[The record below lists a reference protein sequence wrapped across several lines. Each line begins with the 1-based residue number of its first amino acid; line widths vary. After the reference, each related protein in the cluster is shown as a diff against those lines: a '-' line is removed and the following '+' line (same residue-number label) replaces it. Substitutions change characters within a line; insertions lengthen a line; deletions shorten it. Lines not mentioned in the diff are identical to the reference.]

1 MEEKVLEALNE
12 LMAETNGIQD
22 SYSLTDWKNKAT
34 NIVVRIYGHD
44 SLPEQQIESLRYT
57 PGFSG
62 GSNVQER
69 KRQATKLIDGLIK
82 EIERFGLPEQL
93 SKTKD
98 GLNIN
103 IAQTQNQETKINLS
117 LIIESIQDELKGSEL
132 KELQEIIADNEIEQ
146 DEKKTRIINRLKS
159 FGSDVASNIVA
170 NILTNPA
177 LFG

>member
-1 MEEKVLEALNE
+1 MEGKVLEALNE
-12 LMAETNGIQD
+12 LMTETSGIND

-34 NIVVRIYGHD
+34 NVVVRIYGHD
-44 SLPEQQIESLRYT
+44 SLPEKQIESLTYT
-57 PGFSG
+57 PGYSG

-98 GLNIN
+98 GLSIN

-117 LIIESIQDELKGSEL
+117 LIIESIQNELKGSEL
-132 KELQEIIADNEIEQ
+132 KELQEIIADNELEQ
-146 DEKKTRIINRLKS
+146 DEKKTRIIDRLKS

>member
-22 SYSLTDWKNKAT
+22 SYSLNDWKNKAT

-57 PGFSG
+57 PGFNG

-146 DEKKTRIINRLKS
+146 DEKKTRI
-159 FGSDVASNIVA
+159 
-170 NILTNPA
+170 
-177 LFG
+177 

>member
-1 MEEKVLEALNE
+1 MKEKVLEALNE
-12 LMAETNGIQD
+12 LMHETKAIND
-22 SYSLTDWKNKAT
+22 SYSLTDWKSKAT
-34 NIVVRIYGHD
+34 NVVARVYGHD
-44 SLPEQQIESLRYT
+44 SLPEQQIERLRYT
-57 PGFSG
+57 NGIRG

-93 SKTKD
+93 SKIKD

-103 IAQTQNQETKINLS
+103 IAQTQNQETKVNLS
-117 LIIESIQDELKGSEL
+117 LIIESIQDELKRSEL
-132 KELQEIIADNEIEQ
+132 KELQEIIADEVIEQ
-146 DEKKTRIINRLKS
+146 NEKKTRIIDRLKS
-159 FGSDVASNIVA
+159 FRSDVATNIVA